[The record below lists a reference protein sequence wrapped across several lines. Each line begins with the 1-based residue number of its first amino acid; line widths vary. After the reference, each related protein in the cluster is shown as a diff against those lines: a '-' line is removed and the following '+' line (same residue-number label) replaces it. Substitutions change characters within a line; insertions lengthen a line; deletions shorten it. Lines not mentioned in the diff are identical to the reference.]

1 MINEK
6 NYFSK
11 KNNMFYTGSSQIKR
25 VFTMRN

>member
-1 MINEK
+1 MNINEK

-25 VFTMRN
+25 IFTM